1 MKFFIKS
8 IQSLKYN
15 ITVIA
20 KTIAESIHI
29 LTTNKLVD
37 TKTIEYIINLSKEEV
52 ATVGV
57 NGQKRLLSVRNYER
71 IAADL
76 AHQLNIL

>member
-1 MKFFIKS
+1 MVNF
-8 IQSLKYN
+8 L
-15 ITVIA
+15 
-20 KTIAESIHI
+20 
-29 LTTNKLVD
+29 NKLNIQTTLFNID
-37 TKTIEYIINLSKEEV
+37 EDEDSIKEKLEYIINLSKDEV